1 MKVLLD
7 IPDNESNEVLAII
20 STYKNIKLEKLTET
34 EAQFVSE
41 LSESIRDVNLAVQGE
56 IKPKLA
62 RELLDEL

>member
-20 STYKNIKLEKLTET
+20 STYKNKKKKKLTET

>member
-56 IKPKLA
+56 IKPNLIC
-62 RELLDEL
+62 

>member
-41 LSESIRDVNLAVQGE
+41 LSESIRHVNLAVQGE

>member
-7 IPDNESNEVLAII
+7 IPDNQYNEILAII

-41 LSESIRDVNLAVQGE
+41 LSESIRDVNLAIQGE
-56 IKPKLA
+56 LKPKLA

>member
-34 EAQFVSE
+34 EALFVSE

>member
-41 LSESIRDVNLAVQGE
+41 LFESIRDVNLAVQGE

>member
-7 IPDNESNEVLAII
+7 IPDNQSNEILAII

-41 LSESIRDVNLAVQGE
+41 LSESIRDVNLAIQGE
-56 IKPKLA
+56 LKPKLV
-62 RELLDEL
+62 RELLNEL

>member
-1 MKVLLD
+1 MKVFLD

-20 STYKNIKLEKLTET
+20 STYKNIKLEKLTEI
-34 EAQFVSE
+34 EALFVSE

>member
-20 STYKNIKLEKLTET
+20 STYKNIKLEKLTEA
-34 EAQFVSE
+34 EAMFVSE

>member
-7 IPDNESNEVLAII
+7 IPDNGSNEVLAII